1 MDLSL
6 TVKSDFDNVYNESLE
21 KGIKHYL
28 KPEKLEG
35 SNLYECSNCNARVEA
50 VKGLRLSQLSE
61 ILTIQ
66 LNRFEL
72 DYNTFER
79 KKVNNWVS
87 YPFVVDMNNFLRP
100 YDEIEVKDDSEF
112 LKER

>member
-21 KGIKHYL
+21 KAIKHYL
-28 KPEKLEG
+28 TPEHLTAP
-35 SNLYECSNCNARVEA
+35 NLYMCENCQSKQEA
-50 VKGLRLSQLSE
+50 VKGLRFGELSD

-72 DYNTFER
+72 DVETF
-79 KKVNNWVS
+79 
-87 YPFVVDMNNFLRP
+87 
-100 YDEIEVKDDSEF
+100 
-112 LKER
+112 